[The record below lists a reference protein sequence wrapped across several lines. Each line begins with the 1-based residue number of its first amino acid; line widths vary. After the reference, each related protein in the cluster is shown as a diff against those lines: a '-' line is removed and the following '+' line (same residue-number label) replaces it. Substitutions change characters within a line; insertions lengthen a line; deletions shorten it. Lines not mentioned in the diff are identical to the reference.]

1 MIEVKNLVKKYGS
14 LKAVDGISL
23 TAKDGRITVL
33 LGPNGA
39 GKSTTI
45 KSICGLLKFEGEVLI
60 DGKDNHSVEAKKIF
74 GYIPEAANLYD
85 NLTIEEHVKFI
96 EKAYGVQNDE
106 YTAEL
111 LELFELKE
119 KYKTPAKELSK
130 GMRQKVSMML
140 ALISDPKS
148 LMVDEPMIGL
158 DPKAIENT
166 LELLQR
172 LKEKGVA
179 VLISTHIIDIIDE
192 VYDEAYIM
200 NKGKI
205 EAHLVKDELGE
216 ETLKDA
222 FFKITSED
230 AHHE

>member
-1 MIEVKNLVKKYGS
+1 
-14 LKAVDGISL
+14 
-23 TAKDGRITVL
+23 
-33 LGPNGA
+33 
-39 GKSTTI
+39 
-45 KSICGLLKFEGEVLI
+45 
-60 DGKDNHSVEAKKIF
+60 
-74 GYIPEAANLYD
+74 
-85 NLTIEEHVKFI
+85 
-96 EKAYGVQNDE
+96 
-106 YTAEL
+106 
-111 LELFELKE
+111 
-119 KYKTPAKELSK
+119 
-130 GMRQKVSMML
+130 MML

>member
-1 MIEVKNLVKKYGS
+1 MIEVRNLVKKYGN

-23 TAKDGRITVL
+23 KAENGKITVL

-45 KSICGLLKFEGEVLI
+45 KSICGLLKFDGEILI
-60 DGKDNHSVEAKKIF
+60 DEHDNHSVEAKRVF

-96 EKAYGVQNDE
+96 QKAYRVENNE
-106 YTAEL
+106 YVAEL
-111 LELFELKE
+111 LKLFELEDKV
-119 KYKTPAKELSK
+119 KTPAKELSK
-130 GMRQKVSMML
+130 GMKQKVSMML
-140 ALISDPKS
+140 ALISEPDS

-166 LELLQR
+166 LELLKKLR
-172 LKEKGVA
+172 EKGTA
-179 VLISTHIIDIIDE
+179 VLISTHIIDIIDDI
-192 VYDEAYIM
+192 YDEAYIM

-205 EAHLVKDELGE
+205 EAHLIKSELGE

-222 FFKITSED
+222 FFKVTSED
-230 AHHE
+230 ERHE